1 MRTTPATWPGVFPVE
16 DPDKPTSYF
25 WLELGERSIPLQRG
39 EIIMGRSRSCQVLVD
54 DMLVSR
60 QHARLFVSSDSVFVE
75 DYDSSNGVIVNESVI
90 VGATRLKDGDRLI
103 LGSHEYVMRS
113 TPAPSVG
120 SLPPSPPA
128 AIVAPRRSTSTPKQ
142 SGTSLPTRPAPAAQ
156 HPLIRSH
163 DHDDDDQSEEP
174 TLSTEKQDALS
185 TMGRLADRMMSL
197 GRHDAAA
204 KLLAD
209 HLRGLLAKLKEGKPV
224 SRSVL
229 ELMGYYSMKLA
240 DSTRD
245 GSWANLGLEAHM
257 IARRPLPPR
266 AILLLETQNR
276 LPLFDRALFVA
287 YKGVLRDVSPLLTA
301 DEREHVERIQRILR

>member
-16 DPDKPTSYF
+16 DPDKPSSYF

-103 LGSHEYVMRS
+103 LGSQEYVIRS

-120 SLPPSPPA
+120 SLHPSPPTPA
-128 AIVAPRRSTSTPKQ
+128 VSAQRSTSTPRQ
-142 SGTSLPTRPAPAAQ
+142 ASVTSLPTRPAPPIIAEG
-156 HPLIRSH
+156 S
-163 DHDDDDQSEEP
+163 DDDDSEEP

-229 ELMGYYSMKLA
+229 ELIGYYSMKLA
-240 DSTRD
+240 DATRD

-257 IARRPLPPR
+257 IARRPLPVR
-266 AILLLETQNR
+266 AVALLEAQNR
-276 LPLFDRALFVA
+276 LPLFDRALFAA
-287 YKGVLRDVSPLLTA
+287 YKGVLRDVAPILTSE
-301 DEREHVERIQRILR
+301 ERENVERIQRIVR

>member
-1 MRTTPATWPGVFPVE
+1 
-16 DPDKPTSYF
+16 
-25 WLELGERSIPLQRG
+25 
-39 EIIMGRSRSCQVLVD
+39 
-54 DMLVSR
+54 
-60 QHARLFVSSDSVFVE
+60 
-75 DYDSSNGVIVNESVI
+75 
-90 VGATRLKDGDRLI
+90 VGAPK
-103 LGSHEYVMRS
+103 
-113 TPAPSVG
+113 
-120 SLPPSPPA
+120 
-128 AIVAPRRSTSTPKQ
+128 RSTSTPRQ
-142 SGTSLPTRPAPAAQ
+142 ASVTSLPTRPAPPSPQILA
-156 HPLIRSH
+156 RSRE
-163 DHDDDDQSEEP
+163 DDDDSEEP

-257 IARRPLPPR
+257 IARRPLPAR
-266 AILLLETQNR
+266 AIAILENQNR
-276 LPLFDRALFVA
+276 LPLFDRTLFVA
-287 YKGVLRDVSPLLTA
+287 YKGVLRDVVPILSSE
-301 DEREHVERIQRILR
+301 EREQVERIQRIQR